1 MFCNTLIKVKDFIVR
16 YLEFCKLIDNS
27 VLKKYDKQGMYKIYD
42 RWPEI
47 ARESYNVEFE
57 QVDFGGIDYIVFS
70 GMGGSGA
77 IGSIFSSILSKTA
90 THVSVVKGYI
100 LPRTVDSNTLVVITS
115 ISGNTAETLTVLD
128 SAKKMKS
135 KIIAFSSGGKME
147 DYCVKNNIEFRKI
160 SMIHSPRVS
169 LTSFLYSMLKIL
181 EPILPIEK
189 TDIMESIMQLEIL
202 GKQISST
209 NLSSKNP
216 SLNLAEW
223 ILGIPMIYYPHGLQ
237 APAIRFKNSLQEN
250 AKTHAMAEDVF
261 EACHN
266 GIVSW
271 EKPSTVQPVLL
282 EGIDDHIKTKELW
295 QIIKDY
301 FKKNNLDYKEIVSIK
316 GNILSKIIAMIYL
329 LDYSTI
335 YKAVLSEIDPTPVK
349 SIEFIKKKL
358 ETSFQ
363 Y

>member
-1 MFCNTLIKVKDFIVR
+1 
-16 YLEFCKLIDNS
+16 
-27 VLKKYDKQGMYKIYD
+27 MYKIYD
-42 RWPEI
+42 RWSEI
-47 ARESYNVEFE
+47 ATEYYKVELE
-57 QVDFGGIDYIVFS
+57 QVDFGGINHIVFS

-100 LPRTVDSNTLVVITS
+100 LPRTVDSNTLVVATS
-115 ISGNTAETLTVLD
+115 ISGNTTETLTVLD
-128 SAKKMKS
+128 SAKKMKC

-160 SMIHSPRVS
+160 SKIHSPRAS

-189 TDIMESIMQLEIL
+189 TDIIESIEQLEIL

-223 ILGIPMIYYPHGLQ
+223 ITGIPMIYYPHGLQ

-250 AKTHAMAEDVF
+250 SKSHAMVEDII

-271 EKPSTVQPVLL
+271 EQPSSVQPILVRGT
-282 EGIDDHIKTKELW
+282 EDYIKTKERW
-295 QIIKDY
+295 EIIKDY
-301 FKKNNLDYKEIVSIK
+301 FNKKRIEFREIYSIE
-316 GNILSKIIAMIYL
+316 GNILSKLMILIYL
-329 LDYSTI
+329 FDYASIYRSMILGLDPSSI
-335 YKAVLSEIDPTPVK
+335 K
-349 SIEFIKKKL
+349 SIEFIKKH
-358 ETSFQ
+358 SD
-363 Y
+363 

>member
-42 RWPEI
+42 RWSEI

-57 QVDFGGIDYIVFS
+57 QVDFGGINYIVFS

-135 KIIAFSSGGKME
+135 KIIAFSSGGKIE

-189 TDIMESIMQLEIL
+189 TDIIESIEQLEIL

-223 ILGIPMIYYPHGLQ
+223 ISGIPMIYYPHGLQ

-271 EKPSTVQPVLL
+271 EKPSNVKPILI
-282 EGIDDHIKTKELW
+282 EGYDDYIKTKERW
-295 QIIKDY
+295 TIIKEY
-301 FKKNNLDYKEIVSIK
+301 FESREIQYKEVFSTKGSILTK
-316 GNILSKIIAMIYL
+316 LINLIYL

-335 YKAVLSEIDPTPVK
+335 YKAVLSEIDPSPID
-349 SIEFIKKKL
+349 SIDYIKKKL
-358 ETSFQ
+358 
-363 Y
+363 

>member
-42 RWPEI
+42 RWSEI

-57 QVDFGGIDYIVFS
+57 QVDFGGINYIVFS

-115 ISGNTAETLTVLD
+115 ISGNTTEALTVLD
-128 SAKKMKS
+128 SAKKMKC

-160 SMIHSPRVS
+160 SMIHSPRAS

-189 TDIMESIMQLEIL
+189 TDIIESIKQLEIL

-209 NLSSKNP
+209 NLSSENP

-223 ILGIPMIYYPHGLQ
+223 ITGIPMIYYPHGLQ

-271 EKPSTVQPVLL
+271 EKPSNVKPILI
-282 EGIDDHIKTKELW
+282 EGYDDYIKTKERW
-295 QIIKDY
+295 TIIKEY
-301 FKKNNLDYKEIVSIK
+301 FESREIQYKEVFSTKGSILTK
-316 GNILSKIIAMIYL
+316 LINLIYL

-335 YKAVLSEIDPTPVK
+335 YKAVLSEIDPSPID
-349 SIEFIKKKL
+349 SIDYIKKKL
-358 ETSFQ
+358 
-363 Y
+363 

>member
-42 RWPEI
+42 RWSEI

-57 QVDFGGIDYIVFS
+57 QVDFGGINYIVFS

-100 LPRTVDSNTLVVITS
+100 LPRTVDSNTLVVTTS
-115 ISGNTAETLTVLD
+115 ISGNTTETLTVLD

-135 KIIAFSSGGKME
+135 KIIAFSSGGKIE

-189 TDIMESIMQLEIL
+189 TDIIESIKQLEIL

-209 NLSSKNP
+209 NLSSENP

-223 ILGIPMIYYPHGLQ
+223 ISGIPMIYYPHGLQ

-271 EKPSTVQPVLL
+271 EKPSNVQPILI
-282 EGIDDHIKTKELW
+282 EGYDDYIKTKERW
-295 QIIKDY
+295 TIIKEY
-301 FKKNNLDYKEIVSIK
+301 FESREIQYKEVFSTKGSILTK
-316 GNILSKIIAMIYL
+316 LINLIYL
-329 LDYSTI
+329 LDYSTL
-335 YKAVLSEIDPTPVK
+335 YKAVLSEIDPSPID
-349 SIEFIKKKL
+349 SIDYIKKKL
-358 ETSFQ
+358 
-363 Y
+363 

>member
-1 MFCNTLIKVKDFIVR
+1 
-16 YLEFCKLIDNS
+16 LIDNS
-27 VLKKYDKQGMYKIYD
+27 VLKKYDKQGIYKIYD
-42 RWPEI
+42 RWSEI
-47 ARESYNVEFE
+47 ARESYKVELE
-57 QVDFGGIDYIVFS
+57 QVDFGGINYIVFS

-115 ISGNTAETLTVLD
+115 ISGNTTEALTVLD

-189 TDIMESIMQLEIL
+189 TDIIESIKQLEIL

-209 NLSSKNP
+209 NLSSENP

-223 ILGIPMIYYPHGLQ
+223 ITGIPMIYYPHGLQ

-271 EKPSTVQPVLL
+271 EKPSNVQPILI
-282 EGIDDHIKTKELW
+282 EGYDDYIKTKERW
-295 QIIKDY
+295 TIIKEY
-301 FKKNNLDYKEIVSIK
+301 FESREIQYKEVFSTKGSILTK
-316 GNILSKIIAMIYL
+316 LINLIYL
-329 LDYSTI
+329 LDYSTL
-335 YKAVLSEIDPTPVK
+335 YKAVLSEIDPSPID
-349 SIEFIKKKL
+349 SIDYIKKKL
-358 ETSFQ
+358 
-363 Y
+363 